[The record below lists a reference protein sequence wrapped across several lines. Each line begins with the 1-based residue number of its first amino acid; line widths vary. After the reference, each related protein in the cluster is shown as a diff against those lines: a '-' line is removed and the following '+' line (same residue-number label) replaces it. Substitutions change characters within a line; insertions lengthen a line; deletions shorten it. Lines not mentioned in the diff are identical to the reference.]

1 MIGVVTNNADVER
14 KERGLLST
22 EEVGGDLCFHA
33 NKSLDD
39 FMYSFK

>member
-22 EEVGGDLCFHA
+22 EEVGDLCFHA